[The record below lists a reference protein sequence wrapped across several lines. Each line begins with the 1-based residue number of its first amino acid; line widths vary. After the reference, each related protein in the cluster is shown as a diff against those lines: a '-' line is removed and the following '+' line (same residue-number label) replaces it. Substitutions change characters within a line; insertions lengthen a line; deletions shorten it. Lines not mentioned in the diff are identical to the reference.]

1 MNSLRFNPLLF
12 VALILFATPLFVVS
26 TNAQDAQ
33 GPTPSAALI
42 RGFRTGYSD
51 GYQAGVSDLATH
63 AARDFRN
70 KTEYQH
76 GDRAYSSS
84 FGTLEEYR
92 SGYQQGYEAGYS
104 AGYDRQPFD
113 SSIPTDL
120 KPREQ
125 TDSSST
131 NAPVNP
137 NTPSSGPP
145 ASGIAIPHDTVM
157 RIELLNN
164 ITTED
169 SHKGD
174 HFQARVVEPQEYENA
189 TIEGTV
195 TDVKRPGKVRGV
207 AELQLSFDQIRMA
220 DGRSAKLSAQVTEV
234 VRSGGEGVGKVD
246 AEGGVQGQD
255 STKRDVQ
262 KIGGA
267 AGIGAVIGAI
277 AGGGSGAAIGATIGA
292 GVGTAGVMTDRGH
305 DIHLYHG
312 QQLRIRTAGDT
323 SIQ

>member
-1 MNSLRFNPLLF
+1 MKSLGFNPLLF
-12 VALILFATPLFVVS
+12 AALIVLATPLFVVS

-42 RGFRTGYSD
+42 RGYRTGYSD

-63 AARDFRN
+63 SARDFRS

-92 SGYQQGYEAGYS
+92 SGYQQGYEAGYG

-113 SSIPTDL
+113 SSIPQDL
-120 KPREQ
+120 KPQQ
-125 TDSSST
+125 TDNSSANSS
-131 NAPVNP
+131 VNP
-137 NTPSSGPP
+137 NSPSSSLP
-145 ASGIAIPHDTVM
+145 ASTIAIPRDTVM

-174 HFQARVVEPQEYENA
+174 HFQATVIEPKDFENA

-195 TDVKRPGKVRGV
+195 IDVKRPGKVRGT
-207 AELQLSFDQIRMA
+207 AELQLSFNEIRMA
-220 DGRSAKLSAQVTEV
+220 DGRSAKLSAQVIEV
-234 VRSGGEGVGKVD
+234 IRTGGGEGVGKVD

-292 GVGTAGVMTDRGH
+292 GVGTAGVMTERGH
-305 DIHLYHG
+305 DIHLYRG